1 MKRLLHKRRI
11 QWRQSMSRL
20 KDSPCVTTLYLL
32 AAQLMPAMI
41 KYKDRV
47 QAPTF
52 ATFITSLTPLPWT
65 NPCRGLLQKV
75 WLRSVRYQQARRQ
88 SGEDNN
94 RRRSGPW
101 VVRLEVRIGTIQ
113 AMHWGPTYLMWLL
126 TASTL
131 SLTQSTIPNR
141 DSQWVLLEAR
151 KCKFYKRNLKIH
163 SSRCQ
168 PEFTVL
174 TQRWMVAETKTK
186 NCQTWQCHS
195 FIHPQ
200 RPTRLL
206 RGKFNLHNHQ

>member
-1 MKRLLHKRRI
+1 MKRLLRKRRI
-11 QWRQSMSRL
+11 QWPQSMSRL

-32 AAQLMPAMI
+32 AQLMPAMS
-41 KYKDRV
+41 KCKDRE

-75 WLRSVRYQQARRQ
+75 WLRSERYQQARRQ

-101 VVRLEVRIGTIQ
+101 VVLLEVRIGTIQ

-141 DSQWVLLEAR
+141 DSLWVLLEAR

-174 TQRWMVAETKTK
+174 MQRWMVAETKTK
-186 NCQTWQCHS
+186 NFQMWQCPS
-195 FIHPQ
+195 SIHLR
-200 RPTRLL
+200 RPTRQL
-206 RGKFNLHNHQ
+206 RGRFNLHSHQ